1 MIKEFEIEL
10 PTEPVEAELTEPAT
24 MILFGPPKIGK
35 TTKVMELPGCFDIS
49 LEKRGASYVKGLK
62 IQIPE
67 GLNALESIEWLRAVA
82 RKIKKDGRPYD
93 FVAVDTLTVVDEWC
107 EWTGTERYMNSTQG
121 KEWNRWN
128 KIDHP
133 LKKDLWGK
141 RIPFGHED
149 YESIHNQGKGYG
161 YKWSRGEVVDIYN
174 ELEGLGK
181 RCTIFICHTVET
193 QTKKINS
200 EEEITAKGI
209 SLTGLVKEIIARKVD
224 AVGYVY
230 RGGEE
235 NDELMVSFRGN
246 ETKVGGIRG
255 ERIKGYN
262 GPLDWSKI
270 FIL

>member
-1 MIKEFEIEL
+1 MVQPFDIEL
-10 PTEPVEAELTEPAT
+10 PTEPSEAELTEPTT
-24 MILFGPPKIGK
+24 MILFGPPKVGK
-35 TTKVMELPGCFDIS
+35 TTAVMQLPGCFDIS
-49 LEKRGASYVKGLK
+49 LEKKGTKFVKGLK

-67 GLNALESIEWLRAVA
+67 GLNPFESISWVKAVSK
-82 RKIKKDGRPYD
+82 KIKEQGRPYD
-93 FVAVDTLTVVDEWC
+93 FVAIDTFTIIDEWC
-107 EWTGTERYMNSTQG
+107 EWTGTERYMRSTQG

-133 LKKDLWGK
+133 KKADLWNK

-161 YKWSRGEVVDIYN
+161 YKWSRAEVVDMYN
-174 ELEGLGK
+174 ELEDLGK

-224 AVGYVY
+224 AIGYVY
-230 RGGEE
+230 RE
-235 NDELMVSFRGN
+235 DEQLMVSFKGN
-246 ETKVGGIRG
+246 EEKVGGMRG
-255 ERIKGYN
+255 DKIKGYQ
-262 GPLDWSKI
+262 GPLVWNKI
-270 FIL
+270 FDNV